1 MQFADIKKLQTK
13 TEFPALT
20 EVSKVLEAS
29 EEKLIINTINW
40 KDYSYKPGVLLALAY
55 SHHEIFLRFD
65 VSEEHFKAEMT
76 ESNQNVYE
84 DSCVE
89 FFVSPDSEGIYYN
102 FEFNA
107 IGTLLLGFGT
117 DRHNRPRASQGIT
130 KQVLRLSS
138 NGVIPFDN
146 IRLDKAWD
154 LTVIIPYSAFWNHSI
169 ISLDSKKISANFQK
183 CGEDLPVPHYLT
195 WNPILTSKPDYH
207 QPVYFGTIDFFQP

>member
-65 VSEEHFKAEMT
+65 VFEEHFKAEMT

-102 FEFNA
+102 FEFNGL
-107 IGTLLLGFGT
+107 GTCLMGSGT
-117 DRHNRPRASQGIT
+117 GRENSKRVDPEIISQIR
-130 KQVLRLSS
+130 RLSS
-138 NGVIPFDN
+138 IETGPVKEKSGKFEWSLTIAIPF
-146 IRLDKAWD
+146 
-154 LTVIIPYSAFWNHSI
+154 TVFFHHRITELNGKQFR
-169 ISLDSKKISANFQK
+169 ANFYK
-183 CGEDLPVPHYLT
+183 CGDGLKVPHYVT
-195 WNPILTSKPDYH
+195 WSPVGTENPDFHRPEF
-207 QPVYFGTIDFFQP
+207 FGTLNFT